1 MVDRISAFR
10 GLRGRARF
18 PFVSGAEEVFARG
31 AQER

>member
-1 MVDRISAFR
+1 MVDRIWACR
-10 GLRGRARF
+10 AVRGRARF